1 MKKLTLFTTL
11 AFLALSFVSCK
22 KTEYKTLI
30 GTWGVEKLEYYNIDY
45 AGNPITSSLE
55 TYNYDLN
62 DANNRILLTFRE
74 DKTGEMRDSAID
86 TILTDW
92 NEITQTYDSYIVNPD
107 TVLVN
112 SFTYSYDKS
121 ESVLYMEVK
130 YTYPYEYLNNFKMKI
145 SDFNSDSFTYE
156 SQYKLDYMEKAFLKR
171 ISNTPLKSA
180 SRQETKHPHKHGFL
194 LGGR

>member
-11 AFLALSFVSCK
+11 AILALSFVSCN

-45 AGNPITSSLE
+45 AGNPIDASLE

-92 NEITQTYDSYIVNPD
+92 NEDTQSYDSYIVNPD

-112 SFTYSYDKS
+112 SFTYSFDKY

-130 YTYPYEYLNNFKMKI
+130 YTYPYEYLTNFKMKI
-145 SDFNSDSFTYE
+145 TDFNNDSFTYE

-171 ISNTPLKSA
+171 ISNTPLKSG
-180 SRQETKHPHKHGFL
+180 SRQETKHPHKRGSLF
-194 LGGR
+194 GDR